1 MDLNELRDKQ
11 ASFENQITAIREER
25 TALHKLRKQFVAKFP
40 VGKIRD
46 IKLTDYVLGRY
57 FIDNIESFCYW
68 LEKKLENLGKI
79 SGSPAWQYGVYYGTY
94 KKDKGKEYRFMSRW
108 GDSLEDAFIEIR
120 NTIAELLDAGR
131 KANIDAIAN
140 NKIADKLKGKILSTY
155 YPEKYLNIFSSE
167 YLNDVLL
174 HFNLDTKKTI
184 NAQAIYKQE
193 RLIKFKNDDK
203 VMQKWTLDEF
213 SVFVNDEMARNFYNS
228 NEINPELEDFINP
241 KFPPLSDLVIST
253 VAFDLTDTS
262 HQNESASTKKGKVER
277 KAKLLKRLGT
287 RGELIVLQYENDYLI
302 KNGRKDLAAMI
313 IHTAKTDDSA
323 GYDIISYEL
332 DGQRKYIE
340 VKATKLPPGK
350 AQFFISSN
358 EKEKAETIENYSI
371 YIVHGVTTYSPKIW
385 KIGNVFKPLSKKIK
399 IEAISYSV
407 RLN

>member
-1 MDLNELRDKQ
+1 
-11 ASFENQITAIREER
+11 
-25 TALHKLRKQFVAKFP
+25 
-40 VGKIRD
+40 
-46 IKLTDYVLGRY
+46 
-57 FIDNIESFCYW
+57 
-68 LEKKLENLGKI
+68 
-79 SGSPAWQYGVYYGTY
+79 
-94 KKDKGKEYRFMSRW
+94 
-108 GDSLEDAFIEIR
+108 
-120 NTIAELLDAGR
+120 
-131 KANIDAIAN
+131 
-140 NKIADKLKGKILSTY
+140 
-155 YPEKYLNIFSSE
+155 
-167 YLNDVLL
+167 LL

-184 NAQAIYKQE
+184 EAQAIYKQE

-213 SVFVNDEMARNFYNS
+213 SVFVNDEMARNFYNPS
-228 NEINPELEDFINP
+228 EINPELEDFINP

-253 VAFDLTDTS
+253 VAFDLTDTAY
-262 HQNESASTKKGKVER
+262 QNESASTKKGKVER

-287 RGELIVLQYENDYLI
+287 RGELIVLQYESDYLI
-302 KNGRKDLAAMI
+302 ENGRKDLAEMI

-358 EKEKAETIENYSI
+358 EKQKAETLENYSI
-371 YIVHGVTTYSPKIW
+371 YIVHGVTTYNPKIW

-399 IEAISYSV
+399 IEPISYSV